1 MTKPSEET
9 NFGLKKIN
17 RIENEEDRTFEE
29 PKMDGSC
36 LIPSLVL
43 NIDAGLSECERRERA
58 CVRVCERD
66 SMGERTRK
74 FENKR
79 RLYCLRH
86 VKKRG
91 REGLL
96 ATTG

>member
-1 MTKPSEET
+1 
-9 NFGLKKIN
+9 
-17 RIENEEDRTFEE
+17 
-29 PKMDGSC
+29 MDGSC